1 MSKRKERIHSIVE
14 CVNLGA
20 VTTTDAT
27 EMLLKLLDVMS
38 SSDLEQIVND
48 NKTEVLELFTGNE
61 LKAYIKELYS

>member
-1 MSKRKERIHSIVE
+1 MSKRKERIHSIIE
-14 CVNLGA
+14 CVSLGA

>member
-14 CVNLGA
+14 CVSLGA

-27 EMLLKLLDVMS
+27 ELLDVMS
-38 SSDLEQIVND
+38 SRDLEQIVND